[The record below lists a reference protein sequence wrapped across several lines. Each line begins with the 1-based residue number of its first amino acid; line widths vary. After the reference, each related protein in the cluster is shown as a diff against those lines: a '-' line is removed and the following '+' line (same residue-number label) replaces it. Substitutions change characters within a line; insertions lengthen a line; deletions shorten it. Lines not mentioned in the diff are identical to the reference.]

1 MEWTKYTTKEALK
14 DNDEL
19 MILDTDGRANK
30 RTLMSKVWNYV
41 VDKMTTAVIA
51 KLGTANKT
59 LIGAVNEL
67 NSNTP
72 FSFSYKGGNS
82 DKFYIKPSKPAQIIF
97 VERGNG
103 LVLIYFY
110 PEQSDLIL
118 QNISGTIRSKI
129 EYDTI
134 NKQFVVSN
142 VQSTLYWILSNEK
155 LKISSL

>member
-1 MEWTKYTTKEALK
+1 MIGEYNCLCKLEIITSVI
-14 DNDEL
+14 EL
-19 MILDTDGRANK
+19 NLVHGANGK
-30 RTLMSKVWNYV
+30 AWW
-41 VDKMTTAVIA
+41 
-51 KLGTANKT
+51 
-59 LIGAVNEL
+59 

>member
-1 MEWTKYTTKEALK
+1 M
-14 DNDEL
+14 
-19 MILDTDGRANK
+19 
-30 RTLMSKVWNYV
+30 
-41 VDKMTTAVIA
+41 
-51 KLGTANKT
+51 
-59 LIGAVNEL
+59 
-67 NSNTP
+67 
-72 FSFSYKGGNS
+72 
-82 DKFYIKPSKPAQIIF
+82 
-97 VERGNG
+97 
-103 LVLIYFY
+103 LIYFY

>member
-1 MEWTKYTTKEALK
+1 M
-14 DNDEL
+14 
-19 MILDTDGRANK
+19 
-30 RTLMSKVWNYV
+30 
-41 VDKMTTAVIA
+41 
-51 KLGTANKT
+51 
-59 LIGAVNEL
+59 
-67 NSNTP
+67 
-72 FSFSYKGGNS
+72 
-82 DKFYIKPSKPAQIIF
+82 
-97 VERGNG
+97 ERGNG